1 MKYTI
6 LAVLMTAFTG
16 FAPAQAGSCGGGNHV
31 HSPQEMATKYF
42 DQIDVNSDEIITRA
56 EFEASSMAKI
66 IKSFDVLQPDE
77 KGLVTKPDFIE
88 AFVKAHPAPRNEV

>member
-6 LAVLMTAFTG
+6 LAVLMTALIG
-16 FAPAQAGSCGGGNHV
+16 FAPAHAGSCGGGNHV

-56 EFEASSMAKI
+56 EFEASSMAKM

-77 KGLVTKPDFIE
+77 KGRVTKPDFIE
-88 AFVKAHPAPRNEV
+88 AFVKAHPALRNEA

>member
-1 MKYTI
+1 MKPTF
-6 LAVLMTAFTG
+6 LAVLMTSLIA
-16 FAPAQAGSCGGGNHV
+16 FAPAYAGSCGGGNHV

-42 DQIDVNSDEIITRA
+42 DQIDVNSDEIITKA
-56 EFEASSMAKI
+56 EFEASSMTKM

-77 KGLVTKPDFIE
+77 NGRVTKPDFIE

>member
-1 MKYTI
+1 MKHTFI
-6 LAVLMTAFTG
+6 AVFMTALFG
-16 FAPAQAGSCGGGNHV
+16 FAPAHAGSCGGGNHV

-42 DQIDVNSDEIITRA
+42 DQIDVNSDEIITKA
-56 EFEASSMAKI
+56 EFEASSMTKM

-77 KGLVTKPDFIE
+77 NGRVSKPDFIE